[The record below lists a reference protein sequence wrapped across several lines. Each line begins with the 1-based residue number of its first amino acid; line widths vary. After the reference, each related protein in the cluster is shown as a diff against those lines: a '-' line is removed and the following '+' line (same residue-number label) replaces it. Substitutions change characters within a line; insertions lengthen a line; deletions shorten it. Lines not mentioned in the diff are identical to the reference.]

1 MHAEYT
7 GSRSHVGSLHS
18 PAELKEMGAG
28 IGWVEREM
36 FRVISICSI
45 PYILALT
52 LPVWSPRAA
61 GAGGFLTL
69 DSSYKQEMA
78 RSS

>member
-1 MHAEYT
+1 MHVEHT
-7 GSRSHVGSLHS
+7 GSRSRVGSLHS

-28 IGWVEREM
+28 VGSVEREM
-36 FRVISICSI
+36 FRIISRCSV

-61 GAGGFLTL
+61 ERGAPE
-69 DSSYKQEMA
+69 EMEQVA
-78 RSS
+78 S